1 MCRIFISDVGCEC
14 LKIVYL
20 RRVMADS
27 RRRFL
32 KYIIPAVVYMAAI
45 FTVSSIPGVRPPRL
59 GVSWDDKVYHFI
71 EYAGLGYFLFRAFL
85 YWGRTRLPRTR
96 LILSIFL
103 GAIIG
108 AADEMYQ
115 VRIPNRAGQF
125 DDWIVDAIAVSI
137 SAVIFYAVAVSR
149 ERKAASSET

>member
-1 MCRIFISDVGCEC
+1 
-14 LKIVYL
+14 
-20 RRVMADS
+20 MAKS

-32 KYIIPAVVYMAAI
+32 RYILPAVLYMAAI
-45 FTVSSIPGVRPPRL
+45 FTVSSIPGVRPPKL

-85 YWGRTRLPRTR
+85 YWGRTRLPRIR

-103 GAIIG
+103 GALIG
-108 AADEMYQ
+108 AADELYQ

-125 DDWIVDAIAVSI
+125 DDWLVDTIAVAVSV
-137 SAVIFYAVAVSR
+137 VIFYAIAASR
-149 ERKAASSET
+149 ERKAASAEH